1 MKTVI
6 PDVPTS
12 LRVFFI
18 VHFAIDIV
26 FAIPLF
32 LFPTD
37 FLEYF
42 GWALVDPVA
51 SRIAAAALF
60 GIGVESLIGSR
71 ASNESFVS
79 LTPQSQDCVVLGS
92 RSRHSHFDSR
102 NELGRAGFTLGDAG
116 NFFRFQRRMDLL
128 ANKVDLVVGC

>member
-79 LTPQSQDCVVLGS
+79 LLNLKIAWSLAAGVGILISIAEMSWDAPALLWVMLVIFSVFNVVWIYWRIKL
-92 RSRHSHFDSR
+92 
-102 NELGRAGFTLGDAG
+102 T
-116 NFFRFQRRMDLL
+116 
-128 ANKVDLVVGC
+128 